1 MGKCII
7 LQKQRKEKKMPL
19 KRKGK
24 NQSWIPSK
32 RTEWKLI
39 FNKIEVV
46 VMMLNDLHWLVWSIQ
61 VLSGFSHF
69 WLVLSP
75 LPYVLALSS
84 ACLVAMAHEVFS
96 QLLNNVGSLLGCCW
110 FLIDRHNNSCKK
122 NQLLMSCMWGVISCG
137 SNRIEQTYPS
147 RFSCNEVHSCS
158 FWLSRP
164 CQCLRE
170 RWTECQLV

>member
-1 MGKCII
+1 MTQKEWANVSS

-24 NQSWIPSK
+24 NQSWTPSK

-96 QLLNNVGSLLGCCW
+96 QLLNYVGSLLGCCW
-110 FLIDRHNNSCKK
+110 FLIDRHNNS
-122 NQLLMSCMWGVISCG
+122 LLGFHAMKSTLVLFG
-137 SNRIEQTYPS
+137 SQDPVSAWEKDEPNAS
-147 RFSCNEVHSCS
+147 
-158 FWLSRP
+158 
-164 CQCLRE
+164 
-170 RWTECQLV
+170 